1 MNIEQSAS
9 FLIGSLLTGLG
20 AIVVTATIVI
30 INNIVHKYWKNLGW
44 FKGWFEHK
52 QFILSEDEYNRIA
65 PYLDQP
71 VVVTKNAMNEFNTKG
86 EKK

>member
-9 FLIGSLLTGLG
+9 FLVGSLLTGLG
-20 AIVVTATIVI
+20 AVVVTATIVA
-30 INNIVHKYWKNLGW
+30 INNIIHKYWKDLGW

-71 VVVTKNAMNEFNTKG
+71 VVVTKNQKKEPNLTG
-86 EKK
+86 ENK

>member
-71 VVVTKNAMNEFNTKG
+71 VVVTKNAMNEFNTKE